1 MKRETL
7 NAVFG
12 VVGLISLGFTGIHH
26 LSAQT
31 PPPPGER
38 PASRVTT
45 LVQADISDVEG
56 KEIVVLNIENPPGA
70 GQPMHIHP
78 GDEIAIVLEG
88 EITRISKGEETRVIK
103 AGESYRNVA
112 GVPHTSQNR
121 GSTWSRSI
129 AIFIVDKGKPR
140 LVPVK

>member
-7 NAVFG
+7 NTTIG
-12 VVGLISLGFTGIHH
+12 VIALISLGFTGIHH

-31 PPPPGER
+31 PPPPGK
-38 PASRVTT
+38 PTTRVTT
-45 LVQADISDVEG
+45 LVQADISGVEG
-56 KEIVVLNIENPPGA
+56 KEIVVLNLEIPPGA
-70 GQPMHIHP
+70 GQPMHTHP

-88 EITRISKGEETRVIK
+88 EITRISTGEETRVIK

-112 GVPHTSQNR
+112 GVPHTSENK
-121 GSTWSRSI
+121 GSASARSI